1 MTFNPAYVQ
10 ASTLI
15 CALLSLLFGWMR
27 WRHRDPGAQWFAAGF
42 LLITAIFAFGLRVA
56 PEHEG
61 AHRGASLLG
70 ALGIIGLGFGLIEY
84 VGPAVAN
91 PRRWRWLIIAP
102 VAVALVWL
110 PFGQLPRV
118 FAHGLVAISL
128 ATMSAMAWIASRQ
141 EKGTGLVLI
150 AAALLLHPLVLVGML
165 VAGISIYELR
175 HIVVVPIAVFGMAL
189 FAISLTRARVRL
201 EHELGARVQ
210 AQEALQHLNE
220 SLEHRVAQRTEEL
233 HDMVAGLESFN
244 RSVSHDLR
252 GPLGGVATLTRIA
265 IDAIGRG
272 DLPRALPML
281 DAVAAQADS
290 LGRLVTDL
298 LTLARVGD
306 ATLAVGPVDLGQCM
320 QDATEQ
326 LRLAGQPVEAV
337 KADARGSVQA
347 DAGLLRQVFV
357 NLIGNAL
364 KFSRGAAHPQVHVEL
379 VPEPDRVVVAVRDN
393 GAGFAPERAK
403 ELFEPFRRLH
413 GAAFEGT
420 GLGLTI
426 VRRIVERHGGSVWAE
441 GRPGE
446 GASFYVSLRAAHV
459 DDFPT
464 RVRTLPG
471 QRAAT

>member
-1 MTFNPAYVQ
+1 MIFSPAHVQ

-42 LLITAIFAFGLRVA
+42 LLIAAIFAFGLRVA
-56 PEHEG
+56 PEVEG

-70 ALGIIGLGFGLIEY
+70 ALGVIGLGFGLIEY
-84 VGPAVAN
+84 VGPTLTN
-91 PRRWRWLIIAP
+91 PRRWRWAIVAP
-102 VAVALVWL
+102 VLIALAWL

-118 FAHGLVAISL
+118 LAHALIAASL
-128 ATMSAMAWIASRQ
+128 TTMAVMAWIASRQ
-141 EKGTGLVLI
+141 EKGAGLTLI
-150 AAALLLHPLVLVGML
+150 AVALLLHPLALIGML
-165 VAGISIYELR
+165 IAGVSIYQLR
-175 HIVVVPIAVFGMAL
+175 NIVVVPISVFGMAL

-201 EHELGARVQ
+201 EHELAARVQ
-210 AQEALQHLNE
+210 AQAALQQLNE

-233 HDMVAGLESFN
+233 HDMMAGLESFN

-252 GPLGGVATLTRIA
+252 GPLGGVATLTRLA
-265 IDAIGRG
+265 IDALARG
-272 DLPRALPML
+272 DVARALPML
-281 DAVAAQADS
+281 DAVAGQADS
-290 LGRLVTDL
+290 LGKLVTDL

-306 ATLAVGPVDLGQCM
+306 ATLSVRPVDLSQCM
-320 QDATEQ
+320 HEATEQ
-326 LRLAGQPVEAV
+326 LRLAGQAVEAV
-337 KADARGSVQA
+337 KADALGSVQA

-364 KFSRGAAHPQVHVEL
+364 KFSRGAADPQVRVEL
-379 VPEPDRVVVAVRDN
+379 MREPDRVVVAVRDN

-441 GRPGE
+441 SRPGQ
-446 GASFYVSLRAAHV
+446 GASFYVSLRAA
-459 DDFPT
+459 
-464 RVRTLPG
+464 
-471 QRAAT
+471 RAD

>member
-1 MTFNPAYVQ
+1 MTFSPAYVQ

-27 WRHRDPGAQWFAAGF
+27 WRHRDPGAQWFAGGF
-42 LLITAIFAFGLRVA
+42 LLIAAIFAFGLRVA
-56 PEHEG
+56 PEVEG

-84 VGPAVAN
+84 VGPALTS

-102 VAVALVWL
+102 ALILLAWL
-110 PFGQLPRV
+110 PFGPLPRV
-118 FAHGLVAISL
+118 LAHGLVAMSL
-128 ATMSAMAWIASRQ
+128 TTMAAMAWAASRQ
-141 EKGTGLVLI
+141 EKGAGLTLI
-150 AAALLLHPLVLVGML
+150 AAALLLHPLALIGML
-165 VAGISIYELR
+165 IAGINVYQLR
-175 HIVVVPIAVFGMAL
+175 NIVVVPISVFGMAL
-189 FAISLTRARVRL
+189 FAISLTRSRVRL
-201 EHELGARVQ
+201 EQALAARVEAQ
-210 AQEALQHLNE
+210 AALQQLNE

-252 GPLGGVATLTRIA
+252 GPLGGVATLTRLA

-272 DLPRALPML
+272 DTARAVPML
-281 DAVAAQADS
+281 DAVADQADS
-290 LGRLVTDL
+290 LGKLVNDM

-306 ATLAVGPVDLGQCM
+306 ATLSVRPVDLGQCM
-320 QDATEQ
+320 QEATEQ
-326 LRLAGQPVEAV
+326 LRLAGQCVEAV
-337 KADARGSVQA
+337 NADALGSVQA

-364 KFSRGAAHPQVHVEL
+364 KFSRGSAQPQVRVEML
-379 VPEPDRVVVAVRDN
+379 HEPNRVVVAVRDN
-393 GAGFAPERAK
+393 GAGFPPERAQ

-420 GLGLTI
+420 GLGLAI

-441 GRPGE
+441 GRPGQ
-446 GASFYVSLRAAHV
+446 GASFYVSLRAAHA
-459 DDFPT
+459 D
-464 RVRTLPG
+464 
-471 QRAAT
+471 

>member
-1 MTFNPAYVQ
+1 MIFSPAHVQ

-42 LLITAIFAFGLRVA
+42 LLIAAIFAFGLRVA
-56 PEHEG
+56 PEVEG

-70 ALGIIGLGFGLIEY
+70 ALGVIGLGFGLIEY
-84 VGPAVAN
+84 VGPTLTN
-91 PRRWRWLIIAP
+91 PRRWRWAIVAP
-102 VAVALVWL
+102 VLIALAWL

-118 FAHGLVAISL
+118 LAHALIAASL
-128 ATMSAMAWIASRQ
+128 TTMAVMAWIASRQ
-141 EKGTGLVLI
+141 EKGAGLTLI
-150 AAALLLHPLVLVGML
+150 AVALLLHPLALIGML
-165 VAGISIYELR
+165 IAGVSIYQLR
-175 HIVVVPIAVFGMAL
+175 NIVVVPISVFGMAL

-201 EHELGARVQ
+201 EHELAARVQ
-210 AQEALQHLNE
+210 AQAALQQLNE

-233 HDMVAGLESFN
+233 HDMMAGLESFN

-252 GPLGGVATLTRIA
+252 GPLGGVATLTRLA
-265 IDAIGRG
+265 IDALARG
-272 DLPRALPML
+272 DVARALPML
-281 DAVAAQADS
+281 DAVAGQADS
-290 LGRLVTDL
+290 LGKLVTDL

-306 ATLAVGPVDLGQCM
+306 ATLSVRPVDLSQCM
-320 QDATEQ
+320 HEATEQ
-326 LRLAGQPVEAV
+326 LRLAGQAVEAV
-337 KADARGSVQA
+337 KADALGSVQA

-364 KFSRGAAHPQVHVEL
+364 KFSRGAADPQVRVEL
-379 VPEPDRVVVAVRDN
+379 MREPDRVVVAVRDN

-441 GRPGE
+441 SRPGQ
-446 GASFYVSLRAAHV
+446 GASFYVSLRAAHA
-459 DDFPT
+459 D
-464 RVRTLPG
+464 
-471 QRAAT
+471 

>member
-1 MTFNPAYVQ
+1 MTLSPAFVQ

-27 WRHRDPGAQWFAAGF
+27 WRHRDPGARWFAAGF
-42 LLITAIFAFGLRVA
+42 LLIASIFAFGLRVA
-56 PEHEG
+56 PEVEG

-70 ALGIIGLGFGLIEY
+70 ALGIIGLGVGLIEY
-84 VGPAVAN
+84 VGPALTN

-102 VAVALVWL
+102 VLIVLAWL

-118 FAHGLVAISL
+118 LAHGLIAISL
-128 ATMSAMAWIASRQ
+128 TTMAAVAWTASRQ
-141 EKGTGLVLI
+141 EKGAGLTLI
-150 AAALLLHPLVLVGML
+150 AAALLLHPLALIGML
-165 VAGISIYELR
+165 IAGISIYQLR
-175 HIVVVPIAVFGMAL
+175 NIVVVPISVFGMAL
-189 FAISLTRARVRL
+189 FAISLTRTRVRL
-201 EHELGARVQ
+201 EHELAARIEAQ
-210 AQEALQHLNE
+210 AALQQLNE

-233 HDMVAGLESFN
+233 HDMMAGLESFN

-252 GPLGGVATLTRIA
+252 GPLGGVATLTRLA
-265 IDAIGRG
+265 IDAVGRG
-272 DLPRALPML
+272 DIARALPML
-281 DAVAAQADS
+281 DAVAGQADS
-290 LGRLVTDL
+290 LGKLVTDL

-306 ATLAVGPVDLGQCM
+306 ATLSVLPVDLSQCM
-320 QDATEQ
+320 HEATEQ
-326 LRLAGQPVEAV
+326 LRLAGQAVEAV
-337 KADARGSVQA
+337 KADALGSVQA

-364 KFSRGAAHPQVHVEL
+364 KFSRGAAQPQVRVEL
-379 VPEPDRVVVAVRDN
+379 MREANRVVVAVRDN

-441 GRPGE
+441 GRPGQ
-446 GASFYVSLRAAHV
+446 GASFYVSLRAAHA
-459 DDFPT
+459 D
-464 RVRTLPG
+464 
-471 QRAAT
+471 

>member
-1 MTFNPAYVQ
+1 MTFSPAYVQ

-27 WRHRDPGAQWFAAGF
+27 WRHRDPGAQWFSAGF
-42 LLITAIFAFGLRVA
+42 LLIAAIFAFGLRA
-56 PEHEG
+56 TPEAEG

-84 VGPAVAN
+84 VGPTLTK
-91 PRRWRWLIIAP
+91 PQRWRWLIVAP
-102 VAVALVWL
+102 VLLALAWL
-110 PFGQLPRV
+110 PFGQMPRV
-118 FAHGLVAISL
+118 LAHGLVAISL
-128 ATMSAMAWIASRQ
+128 MTMSAMAWIASRR
-141 EKGTGLVLI
+141 EKGAGLTLI
-150 AAALLLHPLVLVGML
+150 AAALLLHPLTLIGML
-165 VAGISIYELR
+165 IAGINVYELR
-175 HIVVVPIAVFGMAL
+175 HIVVVPISAFGMAL

-201 EHELGARVQ
+201 EHELAARVA
-210 AQEALQHLNE
+210 AQTELQHLNE

-252 GPLGGVATLTRIA
+252 GPLGGVATLTRLA
-265 IDAIGRG
+265 IDTIGRG
-272 DLPRALPML
+272 DIAHALPML
-281 DAVAAQADS
+281 DAVAGQADS
-290 LGRLVTDL
+290 LGKLVNDL

-306 ATLAVGPVDLGQCM
+306 ATLSVRPVDLSQCM
-320 QDATEQ
+320 QEATEQ
-326 LRLAGQPVEAV
+326 LRLAGQAVDAV
-337 KADARGSVQA
+337 KADTLGSVQA

-364 KFSRGAAHPQVHVEL
+364 KFSRGAAQPQVRVEL
-379 VPEPDRVVVAVRDN
+379 LREPHRVIVAVRDN

-441 GRPGE
+441 GRPGH
-446 GASFYVSLRAAHV
+446 GASFYVSLLAAHA
-459 DDFPT
+459 D
-464 RVRTLPG
+464 
-471 QRAAT
+471 

>member
-1 MTFNPAYVQ
+1 MTFSPAYVQ

-42 LLITAIFAFGLRVA
+42 LLIAAIFAFGLRVS
-56 PEHEG
+56 PGTEG

-84 VGPAVAN
+84 VGPTLTN
-91 PRRWRWLIIAP
+91 PRRWRWLIAAP
-102 VAVALVWL
+102 LLLALAWL
-110 PFGQLPRV
+110 PFGPMPRV
-118 FAHGLVAISL
+118 LAHGLVAVSL
-128 ATMSAMAWIASRQ
+128 TTMAAMAWIASRQ
-141 EKGTGLVLI
+141 EKGAGLALI
-150 AAALLLHPLVLVGML
+150 AAALLLHPLTLIGML
-165 VAGISIYELR
+165 IAGINIYELR
-175 HIVVVPIAVFGMAL
+175 NVVIVPISVFGMAL
-189 FAISLTRARVRL
+189 FAISLTRARVKL
-201 EHELGARVQ
+201 EHELSARIEAQ
-210 AQEALQHLNE
+210 AALQYLNE

-252 GPLGGVATLTRIA
+252 GPLGGVATLTRLA
-265 IDAIGRG
+265 IDAVGRG
-272 DLPRALPML
+272 DIARALTML
-281 DAVAAQADS
+281 DAVAGQADS
-290 LGRLVTDL
+290 LGKLVTDL

-306 ATLAVGPVDLGQCM
+306 ATLSVRPVDLSQCM
-320 QDATEQ
+320 QEATEQ
-326 LRLAGQPVEAV
+326 LRLSGQAVDAV
-337 KADARGSVQA
+337 KSDALGSVQA

-364 KFSRGAAHPQVHVEL
+364 KFSRGAAQPQVRVEL
-379 VPEPDRVVVAVRDN
+379 LREPNRVVVAVRDN

-441 GRPGE
+441 GRPGQ
-446 GASFYVSLRAAHV
+446 GASFYVSLRAAHA
-459 DDFPT
+459 D
-464 RVRTLPG
+464 
-471 QRAAT
+471 